1 MRLRHIEVFNAV
13 MQTGSVSAAARLIN
27 VTQPAV
33 SRTLQHAELQ
43 LGFALFERARGRLT
57 PTNEAMALFPHVEKL
72 YEQLDEVQRLAAGL
86 RHGAVTDRLQ
96 VLTVFALS
104 REVLPHAVAGFRQR
118 YPQVQVTVQALHT
131 PQVVSGLLL
140 QEADVGFVISSAG
153 QHALERESLAE
164 VDMHCIV
171 PKGLL
176 PPSRIKP
183 AGMALQDLA
192 DLPVVALD
200 ARDPLGMRINQ
211 ACREHGV
218 GLSPV
223 VTVQTYHA
231 ALSMAEYPLLE
242 RSSPRQ
248 LHESYWLLEQR
259 CPMRSSPLDWG
270 ALQATSACRDRAPDL
285 WPKLPTSPGAL
296 RRFLA
301 CPSAGEKDR
310 PPSRPCIY
318 LVQSFDSSFNP
329 ASILLLP

>member
-57 PTNEAMALFPHVEKL
+57 PTNEAMALFPHVEKP

-104 REVLPHAVAGFRQR
+104 REVLPHAVAGFRKK

-231 ALSMAEYPLLE
+231 ALSMAEYGLGIAIVDGCTASAADKRKVHVLPLLP
-242 RSSPRQ
+242 RITVSVNALHLAQRPSSVLARAMTQ
-248 LHESYWLLEQR
+248 E
-259 CPMRSSPLDWG
+259 MR
-270 ALQATSACRDRAPDL
+270 
-285 WPKLPTSPGAL
+285 KAL
-296 RRFLA
+296 R
-301 CPSAGEKDR
+301 E
-310 PPSRPCIY
+310 
-318 LVQSFDSSFNP
+318 
-329 ASILLLP
+329 LL

>member
-104 REVLPHAVAGFRQR
+104 REVLPHAVAGFRKK
-118 YPQVQVTVQALHT
+118 YPKVQVTVQALHT

-200 ARDPLGMRINQ
+200 ARDPLGMRISQ

-231 ALSMAEYPLLE
+231 ALSMAEYGLGIAIVDGCTASAADKRKVHVLPLLP
-242 RSSPRQ
+242 RITVSVNALHLAQRPSSVLARAMTQ
-248 LHESYWLLEQR
+248 E
-259 CPMRSSPLDWG
+259 MR
-270 ALQATSACRDRAPDL
+270 
-285 WPKLPTSPGAL
+285 KAL
-296 RRFLA
+296 R
-301 CPSAGEKDR
+301 E
-310 PPSRPCIY
+310 
-318 LVQSFDSSFNP
+318 
-329 ASILLLP
+329 LL

>member
-104 REVLPHAVAGFRQR
+104 REVLPHAVAGFRKK

-131 PQVVSGLLL
+131 PQVLSGLLL

-231 ALSMAEYPLLE
+231 ALSMAEYGLGIAIVDGCTASAADKRKVHVLPLLP
-242 RSSPRQ
+242 RITVSVNALHLAQRPSSVLARAMTQ
-248 LHESYWLLEQR
+248 E
-259 CPMRSSPLDWG
+259 MR
-270 ALQATSACRDRAPDL
+270 
-285 WPKLPTSPGAL
+285 KAL
-296 RRFLA
+296 R
-301 CPSAGEKDR
+301 E
-310 PPSRPCIY
+310 
-318 LVQSFDSSFNP
+318 
-329 ASILLLP
+329 LL

>member
-104 REVLPHAVAGFRQR
+104 REVLPHAVAGFRKK
-118 YPQVQVTVQALHT
+118 YPKVQVTVQALHT

-231 ALSMAEYPLLE
+231 ALSMAEYGLGIAIVDGCTASAADRRKVHVLPLLP
-242 RSSPRQ
+242 RITVSVNALHLAQRPSSVLARAMTQ
-248 LHESYWLLEQR
+248 E
-259 CPMRSSPLDWG
+259 MR
-270 ALQATSACRDRAPDL
+270 
-285 WPKLPTSPGAL
+285 KAL
-296 RRFLA
+296 R
-301 CPSAGEKDR
+301 E
-310 PPSRPCIY
+310 
-318 LVQSFDSSFNP
+318 
-329 ASILLLP
+329 LL

>member
-104 REVLPHAVAGFRQR
+104 REVLPHAVAGFRKK
-118 YPQVQVTVQALHT
+118 YPKVQVTVQALHT

-231 ALSMAEYPLLE
+231 ALSMAEYGLGAAIVDGCTASAADRHKVHVVPLL
-242 RSSPRQ
+242 PRITVGINA
-248 LHESYWLLEQR
+248 LHLAQR
-259 CPMRSSPLDWG
+259 PGSVLARAMTQEMR
-270 ALQATSACRDRAPDL
+270 
-285 WPKLPTSPGAL
+285 KAL
-296 RRFLA
+296 R
-301 CPSAGEKDR
+301 E
-310 PPSRPCIY
+310 
-318 LVQSFDSSFNP
+318 
-329 ASILLLP
+329 LLGD

>member
-104 REVLPHAVAGFRQR
+104 REVLPHAVAGFRKK
-118 YPQVQVTVQALHT
+118 YPKVQVTVQALHT

-231 ALSMAEYPLLE
+231 ALSMAEYGLGIAIVDGCTASAADQRKVHVLPLLP
-242 RSSPRQ
+242 RITVSVNALHLAQRPSSVLARAMTQ
-248 LHESYWLLEQR
+248 E
-259 CPMRSSPLDWG
+259 MR
-270 ALQATSACRDRAPDL
+270 
-285 WPKLPTSPGAL
+285 KAL
-296 RRFLA
+296 R
-301 CPSAGEKDR
+301 E
-310 PPSRPCIY
+310 
-318 LVQSFDSSFNP
+318 
-329 ASILLLP
+329 LL